1 MQARIL
7 GAASDPQVVAR
18 TPGIYVAPSTSP
30 SYGVLKA
37 LVDVDAAEFL
47 GETYQP
53 DGTLAV
59 AVAVKQA
66 KRNVA
71 GQITI
76 GSEFFVSALRDY
88 GDWPEKWWREA
99 IQNAVDAGATE
110 VECVVTLLNEAG
122 NPTDSTSTA
131 RSVEVSCQ
139 DNGKGMDED
148 TLLNKFLVLGA
159 TTKRTAGGDS
169 VGGFGKAKE
178 LLLLP
183 WMKWHLHSRNLMVE
197 GHGIEYDV
205 KRLSGDRKGTGIT
218 VWMPMDRYTSSTD
231 ALSFIKKCWI
241 PGVRF
246 TVNGELVRANQK
258 VGQSVE
264 TLPGKIDITYK
275 KTSKEFSRPTC
286 LIRSR
291 GLYMFDRWI
300 SSDVKGVIIVEVTGP
315 SIELLTANRDG
326 FRDYEAR
333 KAVDE
338 YINRLAADVKSAT
351 KGAKNIVKKKF
362 TGTGKFRSKPA
373 DVEASML
380 MSMGSVE
387 PFDPG
392 GNRPKMLTEEQTMS
406 MLRVLADMGAGSVDE
421 EAGLDLRA
429 SGPAVEAMLDVPIS
443 GPSHVEA
450 IAKQLAWEPDF
461 YVYNELEDF
470 HVPKRLMPDAMTP
483 QVQKLARFWAELCR
497 FVLIQLGSK
506 QPYGVGWHFDTAE
519 DGGYTGASYVN
530 DNDEHWL
537 MLNPFVDGDPKKA
550 DLYSLSDRDHVNWL
564 YAAAVH
570 ECTHMSD
577 GISRHNEAFAA
588 ALTRNVARTANRG
601 RQIEA
606 IRKTV
611 VARGAKI
618 GKLAELA
625 G

>member
-7 GAASDPQVVAR
+7 GAASDPAVVAR
-18 TPGIYVAPSTSP
+18 TPGIYVAPASSP
-30 SYGVLKA
+30 SYGVLKG
-37 LVDVDAAEFL
+37 LVDMKAAEFL

-66 KRNVA
+66 KRNAA

-88 GDWPEKWWREA
+88 GDWAEKWWREA
-99 IQNAVDAGATE
+99 IQNSVDAGATE
-110 VECVVTLLNEAG
+110 VDCVVTYLNEAG
-122 NPTDSTSTA
+122 NPVDSINSA

-139 DNGKGMDED
+139 DDGKGMDED
-148 TLLNKFLVLGA
+148 TLLNKFLVLGGS
-159 TTKRTAGGDS
+159 TKKSGDS

-183 WMKWHLHSRNLMVE
+183 WMKWHLHSRNLLVE
-197 GHGIEYDV
+197 GHGIDYEV
-205 KRLSGDRKGTGIT
+205 KRLEGNRKGTGIT
-218 VWMPMDRYTSSTD
+218 VWMPTDRYTTADD

-246 TVNGELVRANQK
+246 TVNGQAARANQK

-264 TLPGKIDITYK
+264 SVPGKIDITYK
-275 KTSKEFSRPTC
+275 KTSKEFDRPTC

-338 YINRLAADVKSAT
+338 YINKLAADVKSAT

-373 DVEASML
+373 EVEATML
-380 MSMGSVE
+380 MSMGSVQ

-392 GNRPKMLTEEQTMS
+392 GNRPMTLTAEQTDTM
-406 MLRVLADMGAGSVDE
+406 MRVLADMGAPPTDDE
-421 EAGLDLRA
+421 TGLDLRA
-429 SGPAVEAMLDVPIS
+429 SGAAVAAMLDVPVT
-443 GPSHVEA
+443 GPMHVEA
-450 IAKQLAWEPDF
+450 IARQLAWEPDF
-461 YVYNELEDF
+461 YVYNELEEF

-506 QPYGVGWHFDTAE
+506 QQYGVGWHFDTSE
-519 DGGYTGASYVN
+519 DGGYTGASYVSE
-530 DNDEHWL
+530 NDENWL
-537 MLNPFVDGDPKKA
+537 MLNPFVGGDPKGE
-550 DLYSLSDRDHVNWL
+550 LYSLSDRDHINWL

-611 VARGAKI
+611 VARGAKV
-618 GKLAELA
+618 GKLGELA
-625 G
+625 SA